1 MKLNRLDETK
11 KLFPHFYDR
20 NPQSNF
26 SKHLSIVNRQ
36 QYDIYHKLK
45 TVDWGRILEKPIQI
59 WKEQSEPYN
68 YIMNF
73 KVNMNYLKEVTIYKN
88 PKIDKDGE
96 VVSYDAIIDT
106 KSYANDDISYYQ
118 YIHED
123 TSNVLIPR
131 DTYILEVYTWD
142 DYHFLK
148 GFPEN
153 DYTYYNELDYKFNE
167 SYLKIEYEEISYS
180 KYLTFRVHMDKIKQI
195 QIFKNNEEVYVEDF
209 LIEGFDNTNLHSNDF
224 SYKYFDYDA
233 FPNIDTI
240 YEIEDAG
247 RNSGIIYRANIE
259 KDEYVFRL
267 PLTDEDLD
275 ENGLVKDNYDLWV
288 TVWDKRNKC
297 GKTDI
302 IDYTKLYE
310 KYIDP
315 TCEDE
320 LPDIKFQVV
329 NFLPTPSD
337 LTLNTIFII
346 KENGK
351 YNAYETHYDKDTKV
365 YSFKLGLAN
374 IDFTVKVNP
383 SPNKTYKKRYSGYD
397 DILGD
402 CFDHDYSL
410 DKLGRLYN
418 VYRYK
423 FYPVPHKNEYYY
435 QRTYPSYNNRLTE
448 DDYHYM
454 KRIQYYIRNY
464 NQIHF
469 PILEFWKYYY
479 TDSKLV
485 NRKDYIGE
493 QDRSYLR
500 TNYDSTCLNLE
511 NIQRVFVANFNYV
524 TDVQSYVTAL
534 AKVENKHRE
543 ILRIID
549 GLSDDYQ
556 LKNKV
561 ATQIYNI
568 KKGLP
573 EELIDEVF
581 DDDDATITEYG
592 ESQAS
597 SENGSNTIIS
607 NLVHYTINK
616 ATIIS
621 GDSNHIVI
629 VKDTKTIANN
639 IRALLN
645 EYFEGVDDIE
655 EYVTRLVNA
664 DNFLAVIVRILAELT
679 DDRVLRQELTYKI
692 HEIKAGYEWDESLII
707 NKVYVVPKTNYRLR
721 YGIKDNNQP
730 VTIRLDCFN
739 KDGQTIKSLQIGGE
753 SDEGLD
759 DTYYPQTAGYEYVDK
774 LLNIPEGT
782 VSVIVMLESNDSFK
796 FTDVTFQRQTVS
808 GFDNRYMKTKTNW
821 NSCVYDLYV
830 DYDDIPV
837 NLRLD
842 ETTKFNLLFKRSLPL
857 SKIGYFNLNITEG
870 NSNSI
875 SLGTSSTIEILN
887 YFGTLAEQEIDE
899 EHPFDNI
906 IENYIKPNTKYKV
919 SFNCRAIYDENED
932 TQSIEPTPEHLVSS
946 EFTFYNR
953 NFEEISTFSFEEKV
967 DSQTEAKLYYTIT
980 TPEDCENGQLYITS
994 ESPTTLWDIR
1004 FREIMEE

>member
-20 NPQSNF
+20 NPESNF
-26 SKHLSIVNRQ
+26 SKHLKIINRQ
-36 QYDIYHKLK
+36 QYDLYHKLK

-88 PKIDKDGE
+88 PKINKEGE
-96 VVSYDAIIDT
+96 VVSYDAIVDT

-123 TSNVLIPR
+123 TSDLLIPR

-195 QIFKNNEEVYVEDF
+195 QIFKNDEEVYVEDF

-247 RNSGIIYRANIE
+247 KNSGIIYRANIE

-267 PLTDEDLD
+267 PLTDDDLD

-320 LPDIKFQVV
+320 IPDIKFQVV

-374 IDFTVKVNP
+374 IDFTVKTNP

-435 QRTYPSYNNRLTE
+435 SRTYPSYNNRLTE

-479 TDSKLV
+479 TDSQLV
-485 NRKDYIGE
+485 NRKDYLGE

-524 TDVQSYVTAL
+524 ADVQSYVTAL

-543 ILRIID
+543 ILKIID
-549 GLSDDYQ
+549 SLSDDYQ

-581 DDDDATITEYG
+581 DDDATITEYE
-592 ESQAS
+592 ESQAT
-597 SENGSNTIIS
+597 SETGSNTIIN

-616 ATIIS
+616 ATVIS
-621 GDSNHIVI
+621 GDSNHI
-629 VKDTKTIANN
+629 
-639 IRALLN
+639 IR
-645 EYFEGVDDIE
+645 GDS
-655 EYVTRLVNA
+655 
-664 DNFLAVIVRILAELT
+664 
-679 DDRVLRQELTYKI
+679 
-692 HEIKAGYEWDESLII
+692 EWDEAIII

-721 YGIKDNNQP
+721 YGLKDNAEI
-730 VTIRLDCFN
+730 VTIRLECYN
-739 KDGQTIKSLQIGGE
+739 KDGQTIKSLQIQGA

-759 DTYYPQTAGYEYVDK
+759 DTYYPKSDGYDYVDK
-774 LLNIPEGT
+774 LINIPEDT
-782 VSVIVMLESNDSFK
+782 ASIVILLESNDSFK
-796 FTDVTFQRQTVS
+796 FTDVTFQRETVT
-808 GFDNRYMKTKTNW
+808 GFDNRYMKTNTNW

-830 DYDDIPV
+830 NYDDIPV

-857 SKIGYFNLNITEG
+857 SKIGYFNLAMTEG
-870 NSNSI
+870 NNKAVT
-875 SLGTSSTIEILN
+875 LGTSTTLEILN
-887 YFGTLAEQEIDE
+887 YFGNLTEDITISEEEGFDAIID
-899 EHPFDNI
+899 
-906 IENYIKPNTKYKV
+906 NYMKPNTKYKV
-919 SFNCRAIYDENED
+919 SFNARAIYDEEED
-932 TQSIEPTPEHLVSS
+932 KKSLDPTPDHLVSTQ
-946 EFTFYNR
+946 FKLLDR
-953 NFEEISTFSFEEKV
+953 NFEDISTYEFEEKV
-967 DSQTEAKLYYTIT
+967 DSQSEAKLYYTIT
-980 TPEDCENGQLYITS
+980 TPENCENGQLYIDS
-994 ESPTTLWDIR
+994 ILPTTIWDIT
-1004 FREIMEE
+1004 FKEIKEE